1 MTAFT
6 TYSFLDVVATIVGP
20 NIVASLGSTSGSAE
34 EGISIAFTEDQE
46 TMTIGADGTGMHSI
60 HGGQSGTVSVRLL
73 KSSPTNSILS
83 AAYQAD
89 RSVPSSGGQNTVVVS
104 WLAGGDVY
112 LMANCAFKKFPD
124 NSYSKDGTML
134 EWQFNAIQLTPLLG
148 AGQ

>member
-1 MTAFT
+1 MPNFT
-6 TYSFLDVVATIVGP
+6 TYSFLDVVATMVGP
-20 NIVASLGSTSGSAE
+20 NLTTTLGSTSGNAE
-34 EGISIAFTEDQE
+34 EGISIAFAEDQE

-73 KSSPTNSILS
+73 KSSPVNSILS

-89 RSVPSSGGQNTVVVS
+89 RAVPSSGGQNTVVIS

-112 LMANCAFKKFPD
+112 SCQQGAFRKFPD
-124 NSYSKDGTML
+124 NAYAKDAAML
-134 EWQFNAIQLTPLLG
+134 EWQFNFIRITPLIG